1 MQILTLLSPILLT
14 IVLGVALERGGFF
27 AEGFMAGVNKLT
39 YWVGLPVLVFYSLA
53 TAEHGSEQA
62 GPLLLGLVIATTVS
76 IGLAWVSA
84 RLLDVKADGVGT
96 WMQAAFRG
104 NLTFIGLPI
113 LLTLPGIPRTAAIL
127 TMAPLLVFYN
137 GASVAMLLASRNP
150 QAGRMSGLILREV
163 VRNPIVVSSIVGG
176 LFYLADWRLWVPLE
190 RAISLVSRMAVPL
203 ALLCIG
209 SALVTT
215 PLRGNRRLAVGAALF
230 KTLVSPLIGYWVA
243 RSLGLEAGETRV
255 VLLLM
260 ACPTAAISYTMVR
273 QLGGDHAIAASSI
286 VVSTLFSIV
295 SLAVILA
302 VT

>member
-14 IVLGVALERGGFF
+14 ILLGVALERGGFF

-53 TAEHGSEQA
+53 TAEHGNQQA
-62 GPLLLGLVIATTVS
+62 GPLLLGLVVATTAS
-76 IGLAWVSA
+76 IGLAWACA
-84 RLLDVKADGVGT
+84 RLLGVKTSGIGT

-127 TMAPLLVFYN
+127 TMAPMLVFYN
-137 GASVAMLLASRNP
+137 GASVAMLLASRNH
-150 QAGRMSGLILREV
+150 QVGRMSGLILREV

-176 LFYLADWRLWVPLE
+176 LFYLVDWQLWAPLE
-190 RAISLVSRMAVPL
+190 RAVFLVSRMAVPL

-230 KTLVSPLIGYWVA
+230 KALVSPLIGYVVA
-243 RSLGLEAGETRV
+243 RALGLEPGETRV

-273 QLGGDHAIAASSI
+273 QLGGDDAIAASSI